1 MPEEIEYRVR
11 DISAAGNRFQN
22 NLVKNL
28 RRLGYDVVVASFI
41 AVPLEAEVREMLEG
55 KKTAST
61 SDEDE
66 HAENLPVR
74 ADQENQEEGCNGVDS
89 ESAREGFVD
98 CYYICK
104 NSDLRQ
110 SLTSYSSLVKRLLP
124 ECDRVLCYN
133 IVYAWLGL
141 PKWARKAGKR
151 SIAIIADYSA
161 PESFE
166 SLPRKAYALL
176 QQRYMRRFDTVV
188 GLSANIAGRLKP
200 RQKFILMEGGIDRE
214 VWDFFAKL
222 EKKGAAPV
230 AVAPSAAPT
239 ASELRSAVDD
249 EAKEISVTPEVIS
262 DQSETFSAESRKL
275 TFLYSG
281 LLSPVT
287 GVDKLL
293 EAFASLDRT
302 DMRLAISGK
311 GPLLEQ
317 AQECE
322 KNDTRICYLG
332 HLPYEQYLNA
342 LAEADV
348 LLNPRDMSLPE
359 NQNNFPSK
367 IMDYLAAGKP
377 ILSTKF
383 VGWEKFAE
391 CIDFCENCE
400 EMSKRMEKMC
410 DEKGFEGR
418 SASDVWKR
426 NREFAKSFLWE
437 EQLGRMLV

>member
-28 RRLGYDVVVASFI
+28 RRLGHEVVVASFI

-61 SDEDE
+61 SEEDGP
-66 HAENLPVR
+66 AENLPVR
-74 ADQENQEEGCNGVDS
+74 AGQESGKESCDGLNAGFAGEGS
-89 ESAREGFVD
+89 VD
-98 CYYICK
+98 CYYVCK
-104 NSDLRQ
+104 NNDLRR
-110 SLTSYSSLVKRLLP
+110 SLKSYLSLVKRLLP

-141 PKWARKAGKR
+141 PKWARNAGKR

-166 SLPRKAYALL
+166 SLPRKAYARL
-176 QQRYMRRFDTVV
+176 QQRSMRRFDTVV

-200 RQKFILMEGGIDRE
+200 RQKFVLMEGGIDKE
-214 VWDFFAKL
+214 VWNFFAKL

-230 AVAPSAAPT
+230 AVAPSTAPT
-239 ASELRSAVDD
+239 ASESRSAVDD
-249 EAKEISVTPEVIS
+249 ETKEISVAPEVIS
-262 DQSETFSAESRKL
+262 DQSETISAESGKL

-293 EAFASLDRT
+293 DAFASLDRT

-317 AQECE
+317 VLECA
-322 KNDTRICYLG
+322 KKDIRICYLG

-348 LLNPRDMSLPE
+348 LLNPRDMSLSE

-391 CIDFCENCE
+391 CIDFCEDCE
-400 EMSKRMEKMC
+400 EMAERMERMC
-410 DEKGFEGR
+410 VGKDVEGR

-437 EQLGRMLV
+437 EQLRRIL